1 MCERVHYRLL
11 DDSSSTLK
19 HTEILVTG
27 TNSVE
32 EKIINLTDFNHYMK
46 FGSKFLVT
54 NYVM

>member
-1 MCERVHYRLL
+1 MCERVHYRLV

-32 EKIINLTDFNHYMK
+32 EKIINSTDLNHYMK
-46 FGSKFLVT
+46 FGSKFCS
-54 NYVM
+54 Y